1 VKQLSLAMVVAV
13 FATLLIQGAVVATA
27 GRPVVPWPIEVLSHP
42 RVSFA
47 EEARRAIFFTP
58 NLAKTERSMILIV
71 GASAAQ
77 EGFQPAIARA
87 EAPDLL
93 IHNLSL
99 GGANISEADQ
109 IIDIA
114 INATPAQI
122 IRRSVLV
129 LAVSYPMFVPDNK
142 RWSDPDFVPPDA
154 IADGKIL
161 SDIQR
166 EAMRCSSICDP
177 TSLLSKYAPEW
188 LISLSRNR
196 YAVYLGLVPRLPAH
210 LTDPILKWKIW
221 RYDPRRNPESKKA
234 KKLPGNPSPV
244 TDEPYLVM
252 AYRQMDFLTK
262 YMGQPEGVL
271 QDEQF
276 DKLRM
281 LIDKASGA
289 GFRVVVLDMPLP
301 SWHRAKSPFF
311 SPYETK
317 LRNVLASYTSEGA
330 IDFVSLVDAIAD
342 DDFRDSIHPKADAA
356 NHWARTLTERL
367 RILHRIDLGG

>member
-1 VKQLSLAMVVAV
+1 MKHLSLALVVAV
-13 FATLLIQGAVVATA
+13 FASLLIQGAVVAIA
-27 GRPVVPWPIEVLSHP
+27 GRPVAPWPVEVLSHP

-58 NLAKTERSMILIV
+58 NLAKTDGSMIVIV

-93 IHNLSL
+93 IHNLSV
-99 GGANISEADQ
+99 GGANISELDQ

-114 INATPAQI
+114 VNATPPQI

-129 LAVSYPMFVPDNK
+129 LAVSYPLFVPDNK
-142 RWSDPDFVPPDA
+142 RWSDPIFVPPDA
-154 IADGKIL
+154 IADGKVQ

-177 TSLLSKYAPEW
+177 SSLLFKHAPDW
-188 LISLSRNR
+188 LISPFRNR
-196 YAVYLGLVPRLPAH
+196 YALYLGLVPRLPAH
-210 LTDPILKWKIW
+210 LTDPILKWKMW
-221 RYDPRRNPESKKA
+221 RYDPRRKSESKET
-234 KKLPGNPSPV
+234 KKSPSNASPLS
-244 TDEPYLVM
+244 DEPYLIM
-252 AYRQMDFLTK
+252 AHRQMDFLTK

-276 DKLRM
+276 DKLKM
-281 LIDKASGA
+281 LIDKARGA

-301 SWHRAKSPFF
+301 SWHRLKSPFF
-311 SPYETK
+311 TPYETK
-317 LRNVLASYTSEGA
+317 LQSVLASYTSAGT
-330 IDFVSLVDAIAD
+330 IDFVSLVDAIPD
-342 DDFRDSIHPKADAA
+342 DEFRDSIHPKADAA

-367 RILHRIDLGG
+367 RILHRIDSGG